1 MFNSDMEKARKLF
14 VEYNNEQKYD
24 ICMDIVEESRITDK
38 EAIKIV
44 KEVFKVEEY
53 PKYKSLTY

>member
-1 MFNSDMEKARKLF
+1 MEKARKLF